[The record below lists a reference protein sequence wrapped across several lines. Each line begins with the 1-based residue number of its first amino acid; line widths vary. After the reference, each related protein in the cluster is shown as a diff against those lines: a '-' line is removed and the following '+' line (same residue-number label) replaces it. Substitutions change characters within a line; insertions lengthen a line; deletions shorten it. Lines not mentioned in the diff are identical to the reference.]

1 MKKILMTGIAAIAA
15 FVAVG
20 ARGMTLAEAA
30 AKVADAA
37 ESPSAMASV
46 MKELSAE
53 AQVKFLASVNGAIEK
68 MPVSEA
74 DKAEKFLAA
83 NKAAMQNAA
92 KGNLSTL
99 LAETYATVPLS
110 ALTVINE
117 RFAADL
123 FNRSADG
130 KRVSDEMMKSNALV
144 AVEAV
149 KDRTAKG
156 DVSNSAERNAFAAL
170 TFIRASEG
178 SPADLRDALLAGL
191 PAEAKSEWI
200 PAALGEGEP
209 ASYDAILGGEG
220 AASNAQAPSSIL
232 PQAPASLT
240 GALAA
245 DLSGTV
251 DDNGRTTSSFT
262 DAVLDPNQ
270 YALPASGADFGL
282 DGRVPRTQNPDNPW
296 YNGAKR
302 GENKGEGGGYPWQ
315 LTEE

>member
-1 MKKILMTGIAAIAA
+1 MKKILMTGIAAVAA

-53 AQVKFLASVNGAIEK
+53 DQVKFLASVNGAIEK

-156 DVSNSAERNAFAAL
+156 DVSNSDKRNAFAAL

-220 AASNAQAPSSIL
+220 APNAEAVSSIL

-245 DLSGTV
+245 DLSGVV
-251 DDNGRTTSSFT
+251 DDNGKTTSAFT

-270 YALPASGADFGL
+270 YALPSSSSDFGL
-282 DGRVPRTQNPDNPW
+282 TMRIPRTQNKDNPW